1 MTTKNDCLES
11 LSLNL
16 AKTGPWRGLQSKKWP
31 DDTRNGPAA
40 QRLAD
45 LAEQATDISDHQWAL
60 LAPHFDPADRRWND
74 AVSTASR
81 DVGFR
86 SKPATFDA
94 YVETVLAAL
103 VAA

>member
-1 MTTKNDCLES
+1 MNAKNDCRDC

-16 AKTGPWRGLQSKKWP
+16 AKTGAWRSLQLKKWP
-31 DDTRNGPAA
+31 DDTRNAHAA

-45 LAEQATDISDHQWAL
+45 LAADADINPDQWAL
-60 LAPHFDPADRRWND
+60 LAPYYPPADRRWND
-74 AVSTASR
+74 AISTASR

-86 SKPATFDA
+86 SRPATFDA

-103 VAA
+103 VTA